1 MRLMTKALPT
11 IIQQAMD
18 DQKLSVRDAAKKCG
32 ISLGSFSAVLYSR
45 TQRPAPEIL
54 DAISDGLDIPYT
66 SLALAA
72 YGVIAPAKDLM
83 PATA

>member
-11 IIQQAMD
+11 IIQQAID
-18 DQKLSVRDAAKKCG
+18 DQGLSVREGARKCG
-32 ISLGSFSAVLYSR
+32 LSLGSFTAVLYSR

-54 DAISDGLDIPYT
+54 EAISEGLNIPYT

-72 YGVIAPAKDLM
+72 YGVINPANLM